1 MARKVLILASVASMI
16 DQFNMPNIHLLQ
28 GMGYAVDVACNFK
41 EGNTCSDER
50 VIELRRTLKK
60 MDVHCYQ
67 IDFAR
72 DITNIGRNIKALWQV
87 EAILDKNNYV
97 FVHCHSP
104 IGGVVGRLA
113 GKKAHTKVIYTAHG
127 FHFFKGAPLKNW
139 LIYYPVEKICSC
151 LTDALICINKEDYV
165 LAKKKIKARKIEYVP
180 GVGVDLDRF
189 GGQNYH
195 AELVKKM
202 ELRQSIGVG
211 KNAVLFLS
219 VGELNRNK
227 NHSVMIKALG
237 ELQKN
242 NEKLDLQYAIAGKGV
257 LEAELK
263 QFAKKCGV
271 ADRVHFLGYRNDI
284 ADWYQAADVFVH
296 PSKRE
301 GLPVS
306 LMEAM
311 ASGLPCVVSR
321 IRGNVDL
328 VDEGKGGF
336 CFESKKTSDLI
347 SAIDKIMACNRKK
360 MADYNVKK
368 MQHYGLQAA
377 SHRMEEIY
385 MSIGSRGK

>member
-1 MARKVLILASVASMI
+1 MARRILVTSTDLMMKQFLIPHIVMLSENGFEVEIA
-16 DQFNMPNIHLLQ
+16 
-28 GMGYAVDVACNFK
+28 
-41 EGNTCSDER
+41 CSDIGGRLHE
-50 VIELRRTLKK
+50 IQEKLRGYVKKFYTIRLVRSPFTIKNIYGYRDLKEIIK
-60 MDVHCYQ
+60 KGNYDL
-67 IDFAR
+67 IW
-72 DITNIGRNIKALWQV
+72 TNEPVMGVSTRLAAIKAR
-87 EAILDKNNYV
+87 KT
-97 FVHCHSP
+97 
-104 IGGVVGRLA
+104 G
-113 GKKAHTKVIYTAHG
+113 TKVIYMAHG
-127 FHFFKGAPLKNW
+127 FHFFKGAPLINW
-139 LIYYPVEKICSC
+139 LLYYPVEKLCSRW
-151 LTDALICINKEDYV
+151 TDVLITINKEDYER
-165 LAKKKIKARKIEYVP
+165 AKKKMKARKIEYVP
-180 GVGVDLDRF
+180 GVGFNLDRF
-189 GGQNYH
+189 GGQKH
-195 AELVKKM
+195 QAELVKRM

-219 VGELNRNK
+219 AGELNGNK

-242 NEKLDLQYAIAGKGV
+242 NEEMDLQYAIAGKGE
-257 LEAELK
+257 LEADLK
-263 QFAKKCGV
+263 QLAKKCGV
-271 ADRVHFLGYRNDI
+271 ADRVHFLGYRNDV

-311 ASGLPCVVSR
+311 VSGLPCVVSR

-347 SAIDKIMACNRKK
+347 FAIDKIMACNRKK

-368 MQHYGLQAA
+368 VQHYGLQAV

-385 MSIGSRGK
+385 MSIGLC